1 MFKDQLSH
9 FSICLCLFL
18 LALFNSFSLKIHTL
32 ILKTFRWS
40 LGISHS
46 NSISNR
52 ICEQYLAYQKAN
64 LSQIK
69 TDIWKLNFCINML
82 LILKKFLRK
91 MHNIFHGG
99 RTSLHFFQHG
109 IGFPFSAFL
118 SWLFKKSP
126 SELVC
131 GDISLF
137 ECISLIISHIEY
149 LFMYLL
155 IILMEEIFIH
165 CDMWRS
171 SWIIHD
177 LSWTFCQVEQSV
189 LWPVKHPSVLT
200 K

>member
-1 MFKDQLSH
+1 MFKDQLSP

-40 LGISHS
+40 LGISQ
-46 NSISNR
+46 SNR

-69 TDIWKLNFCINML
+69 TDIWKLNFWINML
-82 LILKKFLRK
+82 LIKNKFLRK

-99 RTSLHFFQHG
+99 RSSLHFFQHG
-109 IGFPFSAFL
+109 IGFPFSTSSHFSHDFL
-118 SWLFKKSP
+118 KNHHPNWC
-126 SELVC
+126 VV
-131 GDISLF
+131 
-137 ECISLIISHIEY
+137 ISHY
-149 LFMYLL
+149 VNVFPWWLV
-155 IILMEEIFIH
+155 ILSTFSCSCWSFWWKKFFIY
-165 CDMWRS
+165 CDMWKS

-189 LWPVKHPSVLT
+189 SWPVKHPSVLT
-200 K
+200 N